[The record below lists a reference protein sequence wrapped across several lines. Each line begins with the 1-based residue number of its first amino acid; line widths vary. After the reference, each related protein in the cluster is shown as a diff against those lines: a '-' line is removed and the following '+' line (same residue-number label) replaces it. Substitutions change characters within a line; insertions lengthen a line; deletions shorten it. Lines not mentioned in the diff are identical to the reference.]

1 MTTGNNRTL
10 RRLAAE
16 ILADPRLALMLALG
30 FSAGL
35 PYLLVFSTLSA
46 WLREAGIARTEIGFL
61 SYVALAY
68 SLKFLWA
75 PIIDRR
81 DVPVL
86 SRFFGRRRSW
96 MLASQGGVIL
106 GLLGIASG
114 NPSHSLVWTVG
125 CAFFVAFASATQDVV
140 IDGWRIGAAPTE
152 RQGMMSASYQ
162 LGYRIAL
169 LSAGA
174 GALYIADFGGWEAAY
189 STMAALMAV
198 GITASL
204 LAPHPPERECTA
216 TGAPRESFVKIYA
229 EPVADLL
236 RRNGAALIP
245 ILALVAI
252 YRVPDFVSGVMAN
265 PLYIDLGF
273 SKSAIATVSK
283 LYGVW
288 IGIAGVFAGGIAV
301 LRLGLMPA
309 LLTGAIAASAS
320 HLAFAWLATAGARID
335 YLTLAIGIESFASGF
350 AGTALIAFM
359 SSLTSPAYAAAQYAL
374 LSSLYALPGKLVGGL
389 SGLMVDQFGYPLF
402 FVFTAA
408 IGIPGTLLCL
418 YVWRG
423 TPASRAEE
431 EAPVAAPGGEAA

>member
-1 MTTGNNRTL
+1 MTRANDRSFGVT
-10 RRLAAE
+10 RLITE
-16 ILADPRLALMLALG
+16 IVADPRLALMLALG

-46 WLREAGIARTEIGFL
+46 WLREAGIARTQIGFL

-68 SLKFLWA
+68 SFKFLWA

-81 DVPVL
+81 DVPLL
-86 SRFFGRRRSW
+86 SRFGRRRGW
-96 MLASQGGVIL
+96 MLLAQGCVAL

-114 NPSHSLVWTVG
+114 NPSHSLVWTVA

-140 IDGWRIGAAPTE
+140 VDGWRIGAAPIE

-174 GALYIADFGGWEAAY
+174 GALYIADFAGWKAAY
-189 STMAALMAV
+189 SVMAVLMAV
-198 GITASL
+198 GISASI
-204 LAPHPPERECTA
+204 LAPHPPQTEPA
-216 TGAPRESFVKIYA
+216 GPRESFLKLYA

-236 RRNGAALIP
+236 RRNGTMIVP

-273 SKSAIATVSK
+273 SKSAIATVTK

-288 IGIAGVFAGGIAV
+288 IGIAGVFGGGIAV

-309 LLTGAIAASAS
+309 LLIGAIAASAS
-320 HLAFAWLATAGARID
+320 HLAFAGLALAGAARLD
-335 YLTLAIGIESFASGF
+335 LLTLAIGIESFASGF
-350 AGTALIAFM
+350 AGTVLIAFM
-359 SSLTSPAYAAAQYAL
+359 SSLTSPAFAAAQYAL

-389 SGLMVDQFGYPLF
+389 SGLMVDNFGYPVF
-402 FVFTAA
+402 FVITSA
-408 IGIPGTLLCL
+408 IGIPGALLCL
-418 YVWRG
+418 YLWRG
-423 TPASRAEE
+423 TRAGGTEAEVPA
-431 EAPVAAPGGEAA
+431 PAPGGAVQ